1 MDEYTE
7 DDLDNAATCAAQSYD
22 LDRNEARGLIDLVA
36 AALGDGGDAIEDAA
50 WDVQDRDARI
60 DGQDFVEDVATNL
73 GFDLP

>member
-7 DDLDNAATCAAQSYD
+7 DDLGNAAARAAQSYD
-22 LDRNEARGLIDLVA
+22 LDQDEARNLVELVA
-36 AALGDGGDAIEDAA
+36 GALGDGGDAIDDAV

-73 GFDLP
+73 GYDFP